1 MSQPC
6 AWRSG
11 TSRPRDMFRGRAASL
26 ICSRSPPLP
35 VGSGD
40 WGAEGGLGFRVWHPE
55 HAETGPWGVRTGP
68 WGVRTAVLALRRLP
82 AVRVAADDLRPFHD
96 LWCDECFSSLSDPR
110 DHTGRGRGDRAEGQ
124 RMLTAPEAG
133 GSESRVSLGPLE
145 EEMSCGRRSDLL
157 RPPACG
163 GALRQPRQAT
173 GLPRRVRSARLP
185 FLSPL
190 LSLRAASSALSVCCF
205 PFEPP
210 RLVPA
215 GPCWPGGPG
224 GASGRLR
231 PSPGPDARRV
241 APVSPAGG
249 ARPRGQQ
256 ELWLFL
262 NLFFTS
268 VSSSAVCMFFTRRNF
283 VLFM

>member
-40 WGAEGGLGFRVWHPE
+40 WGAEGGLGFRVWRPE
-55 HAETGPWGVRTGP
+55 HAETGP

-96 LWCDECFSSLSDPR
+96 LWCDDCFSSLSDPR

-133 GSESRVSLGPLE
+133 GSESRVSLGPPE

-215 GPCWPGGPG
+215 GPRKYFMYISPSTSKPF
-224 GASGRLR
+224 SRLH
-231 PSPGPDARRV
+231 PH
-241 APVSPAGG
+241 
-249 ARPRGQQ
+249 
-256 ELWLFL
+256 
-262 NLFFTS
+262 
-268 VSSSAVCMFFTRRNF
+268 
-283 VLFM
+283 

>member
-1 MSQPC
+1 M
-6 AWRSG
+6 
-11 TSRPRDMFRGRAASL
+11 
-26 ICSRSPPLP
+26 
-35 VGSGD
+35 
-40 WGAEGGLGFRVWHPE
+40 
-55 HAETGPWGVRTGP
+55 
-68 WGVRTAVLALRRLP
+68 RTAVLALRRLP

-96 LWCDECFSSLSDPR
+96 LWCDDCFSSLSDPR

>member
-1 MSQPC
+1 M
-6 AWRSG
+6 
-11 TSRPRDMFRGRAASL
+11 
-26 ICSRSPPLP
+26 
-35 VGSGD
+35 
-40 WGAEGGLGFRVWHPE
+40 
-55 HAETGPWGVRTGP
+55 
-68 WGVRTAVLALRRLP
+68 RTAVLALRRLP

-96 LWCDECFSSLSDPR
+96 LWCDDCFSSLSDPR

-205 PFEPP
+205 PFEAP

-231 PSPGPDARRV
+231 PSPEPDARRV